1 MDLML
6 FVSFLVVSVGLIVI
20 PGPNVLLIISTSI
33 SHGKTRGLQTV
44 VGTSVGLCIQLSI
57 AALGTTWFVGAL
69 AQGFQYLKWFGI
81 AYLAYLGVC
90 HLYRACKPD
99 QSNPELGA
107 TSTFSRGFFV
117 SLTNPKTILFFSAF
131 LPQFITPN
139 AAYGPQ
145 IIVLSL
151 TFLILAVLLDSCWAL
166 LAGKFQRIFRTPNLQ
181 RLQNGISGSLY
192 LGASAWLASIRR
204 M

>member
-6 FVSFLVVSVGLIVI
+6 FISFIVVSVGLIVI

-33 SHGKTRGLQTV
+33 SHGKARGLQTV
-44 VGTSVGLCIQLSI
+44 AGTSVGLCIQLTV
-57 AALGTTWFVGAL
+57 AALGTTWFVNAL

-81 AYLAYLGVC
+81 AYLAYLGLT
-90 HLYRACKPD
+90 HLYKAC
-99 QSNPELGA
+99 QREIRQTEVGT
-107 TSTFSRGFFV
+107 TSTFGRGFFV

-151 TFLILAVLLDSCWAL
+151 TFLVLAVLLDSCWAL
-166 LAGKFQRIFRTPNLQ
+166 LAGKFQSIFRTPNLQ